1 MILACPG
8 ATPCREVRKLMS
20 RQLAKHL
27 ISVAE
32 YERMGEVGIL
42 NPGDRLELLAGEI
55 YEMSP
60 IGSPHAACVKFL
72 NNFLNRH
79 FGESMLVGAQDPIR
93 LNDFSEPQPDISLLR
108 WRDDFYR
115 RAHPTPADVLLVI
128 EVADSTVETDRSFK
142 LPLYAQAGVAEVW
155 IVNLPGE
162 RLEVYAGPEG
172 GAYRLTRAHGRG
184 ETARSE
190 TVDGL
195 AVNVSEVL
203 G

>member
-1 MILACPG
+1 
-8 ATPCREVRKLMS
+8 MS
-20 RQLAKHL
+20 RQLAKRL

-32 YERMGEVGIL
+32 YERMGEAGIL
-42 NPGDRLELLAGEI
+42 NPADRLELLEGEI

-60 IGSPHAACVKFL
+60 IGSPHAACVKYL

-79 FGESMLVGAQDPIR
+79 FGDSVIVGAQDPIR
-93 LNDFSEPQPDISLLR
+93 LNDFSESQPDISLLR

-128 EVADSTVETDRSFK
+128 EVADSTVETDRSVK
-142 LPLYAQAGVAEVW
+142 LPLYAAAGVPEVW

-162 RLEVYAGPEG
+162 AVEIYAGPQ
-172 GAYRLTRAHGRG
+172 GAAYQTTRSHGRG
-184 ETARSE
+184 EAAQSPTIAAIS
-190 TVDGL
+190 
-195 AVNVSEVL
+195 VNVSEVL

>member
-1 MILACPG
+1 
-8 ATPCREVRKLMS
+8 MS

-27 ISVAE
+27 ISVEE

-60 IGSPHAACVKFL
+60 IGSPHAACVNYLSQFL
-72 NNFLNRH
+72 VNFAAGKQIVSTQNP
-79 FGESMLVGAQDPIR
+79 VR

-142 LPLYAQAGVAEVW
+142 LPLYAKAGIAEVW

-162 RLEVYAGPEG
+162 RVEVYVGPEG
-172 GAYRLTRAHGRG
+172 GGYRLTRAHGRG
-184 ETARSE
+184 ETVQSE
-190 TVDGL
+190 TVAGL
-195 AVNVSEVL
+195 SVGVSEVL